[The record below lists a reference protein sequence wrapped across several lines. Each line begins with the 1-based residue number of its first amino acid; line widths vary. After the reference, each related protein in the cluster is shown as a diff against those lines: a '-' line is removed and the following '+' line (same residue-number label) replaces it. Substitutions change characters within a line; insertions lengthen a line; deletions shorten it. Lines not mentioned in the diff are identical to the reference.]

1 MRTLDPDLPVI
12 ELDTFEN
19 RFANDHW
26 PARVFGSMFTIL
38 GAIALLLAGIGL
50 YGVTSYSVSQRSH
63 EIGVRMALGASGRRI
78 LSEMLAA
85 GVRQVLIGLV
95 IGLGGAAV
103 LTRLLEAQLVDVPP
117 HDPPTFIAVA
127 GILLTIGV
135 MGCLIPARR
144 ALRVNPSDALRHE

>member
-1 MRTLDPDLPVI
+1 
-12 ELDTFEN
+12 
-19 RFANDHW
+19 
-26 PARVFGSMFTIL
+26 
-38 GAIALLLAGIGL
+38 
-50 YGVTSYSVSQRSH
+50 
-63 EIGVRMALGASGRRI
+63 
-78 LSEMLAA
+78 MLAA

-103 LTRLLEAQLVDVPP
+103 LTRLLEAQLVDVAP
-117 HDPPTFIAVA
+117 HDPLTFSAVA